1 MLDKAKKVTKEAHE
15 GQERKFSGNPYFY
28 HPFRVGKRLD
38 RLEAEKNVIA
48 TGFLHDTVEDTSY
61 ELTDIEEQFNSKVA
75 SLVLELTNN
84 EEVIESIGKTEY
96 MKHSFVAMSDE
107 ALLVKLADREDNT
120 SDLKNTSESFSSR
133 YSNETKIVL
142 NHLEDVKNIYGKHRR
157 LVNSIRNNI
166 QNVD

>member
-15 GQERKFSGNPYFY
+15 GQERMFSGNPYFY

-38 RLEAEKNVIA
+38 RLEAEKNVVA

-61 ELTDIEEQFNSKVA
+61 ELTNIEEQFNSKVA

-84 EEVIESIGKTEY
+84 GEVIESIGKTEY
-96 MKHSFVAMSDE
+96 MKHNFVAMSDE

-120 SDLKNTSESFSSR
+120 SDLSNASDSFASR
-133 YSNETKIVL
+133 YSKETKTVL
-142 NHLEDVKNIYGKHRR
+142 DHLEKIKNIYGKHRR